1 MLNRMAV
8 KAGRQ
13 TAFANV
19 SSWVWDAEVV
29 IAGCAAAGDGGKIGK
44 WEMCIGEWIVGRGD
58 QGRSEDG

>member
-19 SSWVWDAEVV
+19 SRSFGPELGN
-29 IAGCAAAGDGGKIGK
+29 AGRVDRSVCKSQDRAG
-44 WEMCIGEWIVGRGD
+44 V
-58 QGRSEDG
+58 

>member
-19 SSWVWDAEVV
+19 SSRSSCGFSVILKFREV
-29 IAGCAAAGDGGKIGK
+29 ALEG
-44 WEMCIGEWIVGRGD
+44 
-58 QGRSEDG
+58 

>member
-19 SSWVWDAEVV
+19 SSRFGSELRACRD
-29 IAGCAAAGDGGKIGK
+29 
-44 WEMCIGEWIVGRGD
+44 
-58 QGRSEDG
+58 GRSSQNMKAIGSGWGVACRSCIEGVPLSPAQH